1 MKFED
6 VHGEY
11 LRKCPY
17 CQEFFTADHMNR
29 KFCPT
34 KNGRNNFCKNRWK
47 RLKLTNDKK
56 SNQNIEIL
64 NAQIVKTVINADDLP
79 QTTTSLKYMA
89 EMRRRNEY
97 ILLKELNNRKSCL
110 ADLYKLE
117 KKGLDLKYYYQ
128 KEILKTTD
136 KTMTFGSV
144 KIEFLENPKFVRI
157 RDKTKE

>member
-1 MKFED
+1 
-6 VHGEY
+6 
-11 LRKCPY
+11 
-17 CQEFFTADHMNR
+17 
-29 KFCPT
+29 
-34 KNGRNNFCKNRWK
+34 
-47 RLKLTNDKK
+47 LKLTKNNN
-56 SNQNIEIL
+56 SNQHIELL
-64 NAQIVKTVINADDLP
+64 NADIVKTVLNADEIP
-79 QTTTSLKYMA
+79 ETKTSLKIMA

-136 KTMTFGSV
+136 KTMKFGSV
-144 KIEFLENPKFVRI
+144 IIEFLENPKFVRI